1 MRDIM
6 LALLLGAVL
15 QSQGQK
21 FPKVVGQLPRLQKEL
36 PGPGVCP
43 KLPECFYAPE
53 HIDKTFPSYGKAV
66 MWFTL
71 HHYCETVL
79 WVTTWPEGEDPDQ
92 GPIRVQ
98 GNSMGAAINDLV
110 RQGSF
115 YWVLLESNGHYWMAG
130 RPTEWTGIQ

>member
-1 MRDIM
+1 MRAVL

-36 PGPGVCP
+36 PGRGVCP
-43 KLPECFYAPE
+43 KLPPCFFIE
-53 HIDKTFPSYGKAV
+53 QKIDQTFPTYSKAV

-71 HHYCETVL
+71 QHYCETTL
-79 WVTTWPEGEDPDQ
+79 WLTTWSADNFQEH

-98 GNSMGAAINDLV
+98 GNSMGEAINDLV
-110 RQGSF
+110 RQGPF
-115 YWVLLESNGHYWMAG
+115 YWVLLNRGGTYWMAG
-130 RPTEWTGIQ
+130 RPSEWSGVQ